1 MGHREKFS
9 VCMCVYRGDDAR
21 WFDAAAQSILEQT
34 AEPDQ
39 IVLVVD
45 GPVPAELEAVIR
57 KYEAMPVFTVV
68 WMPENK
74 GLGIARK
81 VGLEHC
87 RHALVAMMDAD
98 DLSVPERFALQL
110 AEFEKNPD
118 LSIVGGQIVEFMDSP
133 GNIVGIRQV
142 PLRHEDIRE
151 YLKTRCPFNHVT
163 VMVKMAD
170 LMSVGGYQD
179 WYWNED
185 YFLWVRMYLADL
197 QFANVPQTLVNV
209 RVGEDMYQRRGG
221 RKYFASEL
229 GIQKLMRKHKII
241 GFVTFHVNV
250 AKRLVVQIL
259 LPNKVRGW
267 VFKKFARG
275 QESYETANK

>member
-1 MGHREKFS
+1 MKEKSRFS
-9 VCMCVYRGDDAR
+9 VCMCVYRRDDPQ
-21 WFDAAAQSILEQT
+21 WFDAAAQSVLEQS
-34 AEPDQ
+34 AVPDQ

-45 GPVPAELEAVIR
+45 GPVPGELEAVIR

-68 WMPENK
+68 WLPENQ

-81 VGLEHC
+81 TGLEHC

-110 AEFEKNPD
+110 AEFEKDPE
-118 LSIVGGQIVEFMDSP
+118 LSIVGGQISEFIDSP
-133 GNIVGIRQV
+133 ENKVGFRQV
-142 PLRHEDIRE
+142 PLTHEDIRA
-151 YLKTRCPFNHVT
+151 YLKTRCPFNHMT
-163 VMVKMAD
+163 VMVRLPDIMR
-170 LMSVGGYQD
+170 VGGYMD
-179 WYWNED
+179 WYYNED
-185 YFLWVRMYLADL
+185 YYLWIRMYLAD
-197 QFANVPQTLVNV
+197 QKFANVPQTLVNV

-241 GFVTFHVNV
+241 GFGTFHVNV

-259 LPNKVRGW
+259 LPNKLRGW
-267 VFKKFARG
+267 VFKKFARS
-275 QESYETANK
+275 QENDG

>member
-1 MGHREKFS
+1 MKQKNQFS
-9 VCMCVYRGDDAR
+9 VCMCVYRGDDPQ
-21 WFDAAAQSILEQT
+21 WFDDAAGSILEQT
-34 AEPDQ
+34 AVPDQ

-45 GPVPAELEAVIR
+45 GPVPEALEAVIR
-57 KYEAMPVFTVV
+57 KYEARPVFTVV

-87 RHALVAMMDAD
+87 RHELVAMMDAD

-110 AEFEKNPD
+110 AEFEKDPK
-118 LSIVGGQIVEFMDSP
+118 LSIVGGQISEFIDSP
-133 GNIVGIRQV
+133 ENKVGFRQV
-142 PLRHEDIRE
+142 PLTHEDIRE
-151 YLKTRCPFNHVT
+151 YLKTRCPFNHMT
-163 VMVKMAD
+163 VMVRLPDIMR
-170 LMSVGGYQD
+170 VGGYMD
-179 WYWNED
+179 WYYNED
-185 YFLWVRMYLADL
+185 YYLWIRMYLADL
-197 QFANVPQTLVNV
+197 KFANVPQTLVNV

-241 GFVTFHVNV
+241 GFATFHVNV
-250 AKRLVVQIL
+250 AKRLVVQVL

-267 VFKKFARG
+267 VFKKFARS
-275 QESYETANK
+275 QENDG